1 MYTLSVRFY
10 SGKERSMSTIKIDP
24 LTRIEGH
31 LRIDTRVENGRVV
44 EAWSRGEMFR
54 GFEALLVG
62 RDPLDAPVITQ
73 RICGVCPVSHAVA
86 SCKALERALGLVM
99 PANGDLLR
107 NLVLGANYLQSH
119 ILHFYQLSALD
130 FVNVEDLLG
139 YSGNDA
145 VLRELK
151 AWAGSEVASNRV
163 LPVAPF
169 LPKLPGDYP
178 ADAQWNLGAL
188 AHYVEALEI
197 RQEAHRMTALFGGK
211 MPHTATLIPG
221 GVTCGVDAATVENF
235 RMRLRR
241 VKRFIENIYLP
252 DVLAAARLFPA
263 YAGIGRGVSNFLSF
277 GVFDESGSTWL
288 PAGVLIDGRLESL
301 DTSQIS
307 ETVAASYYDQ
317 SGALHPTRGEIRPHP
332 EKAGA
337 YSWLKGPRYRGLA
350 CEVGPLARILVAVAA
365 GSTPIGTA
373 VGDLLKETGLTAEAL
388 PSALGRHAARA
399 LEALLVAQRMENWL
413 DRLQPGAPSVAA
425 YASREQGEGEGL
437 TEAPRGALGHWIH
450 IDGGKIDRYQC
461 VVPSTWNF
469 SPRGDQGEPGPVEAA
484 LLDTPVNLDYH
495 GLEMAR
501 VVRSFDPCI
510 ACAVH

>member
-1 MYTLSVRFY
+1 
-10 SGKERSMSTIKIDP
+10 MSTIKIDP

-31 LRIDTRVENGRVV
+31 LRIDTRVEDGRVV

-86 SCKALERALGLVM
+86 SCKAVEAALGLVT
-99 PANGDLLR
+99 PANGDYLR

-139 YSGNDA
+139 YSGSDP

-178 ADAQWNLGAL
+178 SNTQWNLGAL

-197 RQEAHRMTALFGGK
+197 RQEAHRMAALFGGK

-221 GVTCGVDAATVENF
+221 GVTCGVDVEAVENF

-241 VKRFIENIYLP
+241 VKRFIENVYLP
-252 DVLAAARLFPA
+252 DVIAAAGLFPA
-263 YAGIGRGVSNFLSF
+263 YAGIGRGVPNYLSY

-288 PAGVLIDGRLESL
+288 PAGILIEGRFEPL
-301 DTSQIS
+301 DTARIS
-307 ETVAASYYDQ
+307 ETTATSYYDQ
-317 SGALHPTRGEIRPHP
+317 SGSLHPTRGEIRPHP

-337 YSWLKGPRYRGLA
+337 YSWLKGPRYNGLA

-365 GSTPIGTA
+365 GSKPIGGA
-373 VGDLLKETGLTAEAL
+373 VDDLLKESGLTADAL
-388 PSALGRHAARA
+388 QSTLGRHACRA
-399 LEALLVAQRMENWL
+399 LEALLVAQRMEEWL
-413 DRLQPGAPSVAA
+413 NLLQPGAPSVAV
-425 YASREQGEGEGL
+425 YASREQGKGEGL
-437 TEAPRGALGHWIH
+437 TEAPRGALGHWIS
-450 IDGGKIDRYQC
+450 IDGGRIERYQC
-461 VVPSTWNF
+461 IVPSTWNF
-469 SPRGDQGEPGPVEAA
+469 SPRGEQGEPGPVEVA
-484 LLDTPVNLDYH
+484 LLDTPVNPAYN